1 MSHALL
7 VADDPSHAEAVQRL
21 VDGQDDLSVE
31 IMAGL
36 DAVPG
41 RLAQGGIDVVLFD
54 AGGAAPPSL
63 EGLAGISSGGA
74 DVPVIVL
81 YDAQDGGGA
90 GGDVE
95 RRAVEAGAGDALAWG
110 DLTPALLRRAVR
122 YCIEGAQSRRNLA
135 QLALIDGDTGLA
147 RSPLYWEILSL
158 AVRRARRNQDFLAVL
173 AVHLDNVDK
182 AADPRAAL
190 REAAQR
196 LSSLLRASDTVSR
209 FDGDVL
215 MVLVESMPRV
225 EDIQTVAEKIIEK
238 VSEPMAIDGASI
250 EITPSVGISM
260 FPTVSVSAEGLVG
273 DATGA
278 MSAAVEDGGAIFKF
292 A

>member
-7 VADDPSHAEAVQRL
+7 VAEDEARAETVRHLIGDDDS
-21 VDGQDDLSVE
+21 LSLEVLS
-31 IMAGL
+31 GL
-36 DAVPG
+36 DEVPA
-41 RLAQGGIDVVLFD
+41 RLANGSVDVVLFD
-54 AGGAAPPSL
+54 VGDSTMQSFDN
-63 EGLAGISSGGA
+63 LARISGVSGFEA
-74 DVPVIVL
+74 PVIVL
-81 YDAQDGGGA
+81 YDQA
-90 GGDVE
+90 GEADAE

-110 DLTPALLRRAVR
+110 ELTPALLRRAVR
-122 YCIEGAQSRRNLA
+122 YCIEGSRSRRDLA
-135 QLALIDGDTGLA
+135 QLALIDSDTGLA
-147 RSPLYWEILSL
+147 RSPLFWEVLSL

-173 AVHLDNVDK
+173 AVHLDNIDN
-182 AADPRAAL
+182 APNPRAAM

-225 EDIQTVAEKIIEK
+225 EDIQTVAEKIIDR
-238 VSEPMAIDGASI
+238 VAAPMAIGGETL
-250 EITPSVGISM
+250 EITPSVGISL

-278 MSAAVEDGGAIFKF
+278 MSAAIEDGGAIFKF